1 MMKKAAIIMLAA
13 SPFLAVG
20 AGIVAARIAPA
31 LMHHAAQNNDTTRDS
46 DNSGAK
52 SRSNVQKVG

>member
-1 MMKKAAIIMLAA
+1 MKKAAIIMLAA

-31 LMHHAAQNNDTTRDS
+31 LMHHAAQTQTNDRDS

-52 SRSNVQKVG
+52 SRSNDQKVG